1 MKNKQRLMSMLL
13 VLVFMFTVVMSSAV
27 FAGND
32 DSKGSGK
39 GTDKVAGEKA
49 QGNDKNELKKTE
61 AVEEDSDTA
70 ENTEEAKEVKEK
82 DQIKEQEKNKE
93 KDQLMEQKK
102 ELKKLLVQVRQSGD
116 TAAEQELLA
125 KLAENKEQLKL
136 MVRNTYTEEEMN
148 QLGLAEQV
156 IEAED
161 PTLEVLPVETIIAKG
176 KTLKLDLPPVIKEGK
191 VLVPVRAFS
200 QAYGA
205 EVQYNAETKTI
216 TILKDGVKI
225 EFVVG
230 SSTVYVDGVAT
241 EIGLPVKSINGRT
254 VMPVGFLAEKLGL
267 KTEVDEDGTVEVE
280 EEEEAAV
287 ETESTVSE

>member
-1 MKNKQRLMSMLL
+1 MKNEQRLMSMIL

-27 FAGND
+27 FAGTD
-32 DSKGSGK
+32 DVKGNGK
-39 GTDKVAGEKA
+39 GTEKATGEKV
-49 QGNDKNELKKTE
+49 QGKDRNELKNTE
-61 AVEEDSDTA
+61 AVEEDSNTA
-70 ENTEEAKEVKEK
+70 EDTEEAKAVKEK
-82 DQIKEQEKNKE
+82 DKV
-93 KDQLMEQKK
+93 MEQKK
-102 ELKKLLVQVRQSGD
+102 ELKKQLIEARKSGD
-116 TAAEQELLA
+116 TAAQTELLA
-125 KLAENKEQLKL
+125 KLAEFKEQLKQ
-136 MVRNTYTEEEMN
+136 MVRDAYTEEELQ
-148 QLGLAEQV
+148 QLEQAEAG

-161 PTLEVLPVETIIAKG
+161 PTIEVLPVEKIVAKG
-176 KTLKLDLPPVIKEGK
+176 RALKLDLPPVIKEGK

-230 SSTVYVDGVAT
+230 SSTVYIDGVAT

-280 EEEEAAV
+280 EEEEVEEV
-287 ETESTVSE
+287 ETEDTVSE

>member
-1 MKNKQRLMSMLL
+1 MKNKKSLMSMIL
-13 VLVFMFTVVMSSAV
+13 VLVFMFTVVMSTAV
-27 FAGND
+27 FAGTND
-32 DSKGSGK
+32 DKGTGKGS
-39 GTDKVAGEKA
+39 DKETVEKN
-49 QGNDKNELKKTE
+49 QGNGNSELKKAETTK
-61 AVEEDSDTA
+61 EDSDTA
-70 ENTEEAKEVKEK
+70 DGEETKAVKEK
-82 DQIKEQEKNKE
+82 DQIKEQEKDKE

-102 ELKKLLVQVRQSGD
+102 ELKKLLVQARESGD
-116 TAAEQELLA
+116 TAAAQELLA
-125 KLAENKEQLKL
+125 KLVENKEQLKL
-136 MVRNTYTEEEMN
+136 MVRNAYTEEEIN
-148 QLGLAEQV
+148 QLGLVAQG

-161 PTLEVLPVETIIAKG
+161 PALEVLPVETIIAKG
-176 KTLKLDLPPVIKEGK
+176 KNLKLDLPPVIKEGK

-241 EIGLPVKSINGRT
+241 EIELPVKSINGRT

-267 KTEVDEDGTVEVE
+267 KVEVDEEDGTVEIDE
-280 EEEEAAV
+280 EV
-287 ETESTVSE
+287 ETEDTVSE

>member
-1 MKNKQRLMSMLL
+1 MKNKQRLMSMIL

-27 FAGND
+27 FAGTD
-32 DSKGSGK
+32 DVKGSGK
-39 GTDKVAGEKA
+39 GTDKVTGEKV

-61 AVEEDSDTA
+61 TVEKDSNTA
-70 ENTEEAKEVKEK
+70 EDTEEAKAVKEK
-82 DQIKEQEKNKE
+82 DKV
-93 KDQLMEQKK
+93 MEQKK
-102 ELKKLLVQVRQSGD
+102 ELKKQLIDARKSAD
-116 TAAEQELLA
+116 TAAETELLA
-125 KLAENKEQLKL
+125 KLAEYKEELKQ
-136 MVRNTYTEEEMN
+136 MVRAAYTEEELQ
-148 QLGLAEQV
+148 QLKQAEAG
-156 IEAED
+156 IEAVD
-161 PTLEVLPVETIIAKG
+161 PTIEVLPVEKIVVKG

-267 KTEVDEDGTVEVE
+267 KAEVDEDGTVEVE
-280 EEEEAAV
+280 EEEEV
-287 ETESTVSE
+287 ETEATISE